1 MIRGLQSLRK
11 IFLMEETTSENH
23 PPQQICL
30 GEAEP
35 WLYTDY
41 AVAQQLKQ
49 ICETLT
55 AMILSISPS
64 FM

>member
-1 MIRGLQSLRK
+1 
-11 IFLMEETTSENH
+11 MEETTSENH